1 MQTYVVRQGETVA
14 SIVARNGGG
23 DPDAVWNHSKNA
35 ELRKLRGDPAI
46 LCPGDRLYL
55 PDGKPSWLPVTVG
68 STNTFKA
75 TVPVQTV
82 KIVLVGDK
90 PLAGEP
96 YIIHGLGDDISGTT
110 DGSGSLSVD
119 VPITAPS
126 FALELTGLKVVQQI
140 LVGHLDPVDEAS
152 GVRQRLANLGYASR
166 LAPILEAFG
175 VASHGLDEQQ
185 LRIFQITNGLSPTG
199 EADDATVDALK
210 NAHGV

>member
-23 DPDAVWNHSKNA
+23 DPDAVWKHSNNA
-35 ELRKLRGDPAI
+35 ALRELRGDPAI

-55 PDGKPSWLPVTVG
+55 PDGKPSWLKVSVG

-82 KIVLVGDK
+82 KIVVVGDK
-90 PLAGEP
+90 PLASQP
-96 YIIHGLGDDISGTT
+96 YVIHGLGDDIPGTT

-119 VPITAPS
+119 VPITASS
-126 FALELTGLKVVQQI
+126 FALELTQLKVTQEV
-140 LVGHLDPVDEAS
+140 LVGHLDPIDEPS
-152 GVRQRLANLGYASR
+152 GVFQRLANLGYASR

-175 VASHGLDEQQ
+175 LSPQGLVEQQ
-185 LRIFQITNGLSPTG
+185 IRIFQITNGISPTG
-199 EADDATVDALK
+199 EADQATIDALK
-210 NAHGV
+210 KAHGI